1 MARDRAEVLLTLG
14 LPDLYTWA
22 GFLRPSMHGGSRVS
36 SRVREQLE
44 RFSTAVCQS
53 TAPPP
58 SILLCV
64 VSTLPFAET
73 FMIACLT

>member
-1 MARDRAEVLLTLG
+1 MARDGAEVLLTLG

-22 GFLRPSMHGGSRVS
+22 GALRPSMPCGSRVS

-44 RFSTAVCQS
+44 RFSTSVCQS
-53 TAPPP
+53 TVSPP

-64 VSTLPFAET
+64 ASTLPFA
-73 FMIACLT
+73 